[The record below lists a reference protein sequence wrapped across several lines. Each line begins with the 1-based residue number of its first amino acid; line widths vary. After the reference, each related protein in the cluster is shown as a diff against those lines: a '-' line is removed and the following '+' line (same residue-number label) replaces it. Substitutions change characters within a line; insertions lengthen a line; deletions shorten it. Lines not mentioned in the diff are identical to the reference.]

1 MKDIRFSGNLDYGIS
16 NLGFVS
22 VVRNANFV
30 FPYNNGKPTCSFI
43 FVVRGR
49 LEYHFIETKKTIL
62 LSKDDVIFIP
72 KNYSYVTTYLDDNT
86 KIQILN
92 FDFSDKVPPVF
103 SQPIYKKDPEVALV
117 FNSFSFENMSKPLFL
132 ASKIYELL
140 YHVESKIITTPNKYL
155 KLLPAIKEIQEFYF
169 KNEKISYYANL
180 CSMSEPNFRK
190 LFKEY
195 LGKSPIEYRNVI
207 RMTNVKRLLAS
218 GEFKMNEIA
227 YLVGFNNMAFFYEVY
242 NKYKK
247 DYV

>member
-1 MKDIRFSGNLDYGIS
+1 MKDIRFSGNLEFGIS

-30 FPYNNGKPTCSFI
+30 FPYSSGKPTCSFI
-43 FVVRGR
+43 FVNRGR
-49 LEYHFIETKKTIL
+49 LKYNFINSNNTIVL
-62 LSKDDVIFIP
+62 EKDDVLFIP
-72 KNYSYVTTYLDDNT
+72 KNYPYVTTYLDDNT

-92 FDFSDKVPPVF
+92 FDFRGEVPTEF
-103 SQPIYKKDPEVALV
+103 SQPIFKRVPEITLI
-117 FNSFSFENMSKPLFL
+117 FNSFSFENTSKPLFL

-140 YHVESKIITTPNKYL
+140 YHVESQMITTPNKYL
-155 KLLPAIKEIQEFYF
+155 KLLPAIKELQGFYF

-180 CSMSEPNFRK
+180 CGMSEPNFRK

-195 LGKSPIEYRNVI
+195 LGKSPIEYRNLI
-207 RMTNVKRLLAS
+207 RMSNVKRLSAS

-242 NKYKK
+242 NKYKN
-247 DYV
+247 DAN